1 MSLVV
6 PVRKN
11 SFCFSIMEIS
21 SSFWVIWVT
30 IFQPCQL
37 IISFNYQY
45 RSCEDDLNRQL
56 VDSNLS
62 TIFQLNPDKMKRFTL
77 LFLFVLIAANTKA
90 QSGVGDRILGIWKSP
105 RQNIVIKVD
114 RIGDIFQGR
123 IVWVGIDDKEDMA
136 FDVNNPIERL
146 RSVPLKGNKMI
157 RDLIYNPQESVW
169 VGAYYDFNAGELYR
183 CKVTLNESD
192 QIRITRYISNQ
203 KDEETEV
210 WTRKQ

>member
-1 MSLVV
+1 
-6 PVRKN
+6 
-11 SFCFSIMEIS
+11 
-21 SSFWVIWVT
+21 
-30 IFQPCQL
+30 
-37 IISFNYQY
+37 
-45 RSCEDDLNRQL
+45 
-56 VDSNLS
+56 
-62 TIFQLNPDKMKRFTL
+62 MKRFTL

-169 VGAYYDFNAGELYR
+169 VGAYYDFNVGELYQ